1 MQKLICHIA
10 PLGMNPDWI
19 KEGLLYYDW
28 NYLII
33 LITPNKEY
41 VNLTNNL
48 KQELLPSY
56 SLADKRNLEPKLVK
70 EIEIVTIQSRDLLE
84 FIQIIKE
91 KAKELKES
99 GYQIYF
105 NATSG
110 LELWRFAAYFLAG
123 TENLIDKF
131 YYIPKDTDLSEPIK
145 PIEIYLPIPLSE
157 PLKNLLMLLNSKNL
171 SQKNVVKET
180 GLSKGMI
187 SRYLKDLRELGLIN
201 ISSQK
206 KGKERFFEITEK
218 GSWYL

>member
-1 MQKLICHIA
+1 MQNLICHIA

-33 LITPNKEY
+33 LITLNNDYINLANQLKKE
-41 VNLTNNL
+41 LIL
-48 KQELLPSY
+48 SY
-56 SLADKRNLEPKLVK
+56 SLLDDRRLEPKLIK
-70 EIEIVTIQSRDLLE
+70 EIEIITIKSREILE

-91 KAKELKES
+91 KAKKLKEA
-99 GYQIYF
+99 GYKIYF

-131 YYIPKDTDLSEPIK
+131 YYIPKDANLSEPIK
-145 PIEIYLPIPLSE
+145 PIEIFLPIPLSE
-157 PLKNLLMLLNSKNL
+157 PLKNLLILLNSKNI
-171 SQKNVVKET
+171 SQKNIVKET

-187 SRYLKDLRELGLIN
+187 SRYLKDLRELGLIE
-201 ISSQK
+201 ISSEK

-218 GSWYL
+218 GKWYL